1 MEIKTGY
8 FAYTKKY
15 IQRGYLPISIAQ
27 FSPKWYLGYKE
38 FILAPSKQ
46 LLSNY
51 KSGFITEERFKEEYT
66 KYLDTIPFESLFGV
80 WRDLVKRDGLKG
92 VVLMC
97 YEKYGDFCHRH
108 ILAEYI
114 KNKFGIDVVELLVA

>member
-15 IQRGYLPISIAQ
+15 IQSGYLPISIAQ

-66 KYLDTIPFESLFGV
+66 KYLDTVPFESLFGV

-114 KNKFGIDVVELLVA
+114 KNKFSIDVVELLVA